1 MGQSPDNATMQTLYN
16 AIKSLIFKE
25 LNDYNSG
32 NYPIL
37 IYPNYKSNH
46 IHLRPKLINKSIK

>member
-46 IHLRPKLINKSIK
+46 IHLRPK